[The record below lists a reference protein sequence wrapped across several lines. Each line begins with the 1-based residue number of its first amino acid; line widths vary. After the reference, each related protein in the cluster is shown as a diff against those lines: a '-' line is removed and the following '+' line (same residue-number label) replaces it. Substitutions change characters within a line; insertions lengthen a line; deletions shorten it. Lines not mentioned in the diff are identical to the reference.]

1 MIAFLKSLV
10 VYEHREMHFKNA
22 CKLRS
27 LGGGGMKFNECLL
40 NNWLLFQLM
49 ALCSIPG
56 IKCQVLGKGSKTDN
70 NNYL

>member
-1 MIAFLKSLV
+1 
-10 VYEHREMHFKNA
+10 MHFKNA

-40 NNWLLFQLM
+40 KNWLLFQLM
-49 ALCSIPG
+49 ALCSLPV

-70 NNYL
+70 DNYS